1 MKAVCSMIASWYS
14 MALIGF
20 LVYIRRG
27 FLQMSGETS
36 LPSIDL
42 NCTEENIDCDN
53 FSELT

>member
-1 MKAVCSMIASWYS
+1 MKAVCSMIAGWYS
-14 MALIGF
+14 VALIGF

-27 FLQMSGETS
+27 FLQMSGENC

-42 NCTEENIDCDN
+42 NCPDENSDADT